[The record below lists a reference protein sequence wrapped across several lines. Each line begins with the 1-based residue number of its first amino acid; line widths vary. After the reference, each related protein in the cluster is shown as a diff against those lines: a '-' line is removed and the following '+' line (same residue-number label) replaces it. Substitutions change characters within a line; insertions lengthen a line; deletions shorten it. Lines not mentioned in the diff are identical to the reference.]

1 MSAAKVKSAEQMGFW
16 QEYRRAFHD
25 FSERVRHLQSLT
37 TDPHPD
43 RPAIEVAL
51 VEVEK
56 ARVVYDMCRDALG
69 QPLLGS
75 SRPRV
80 VGTDDSS
87 EAHAGNVRHIA
98 ELLWE
103 SPARPDATAADTW
116 R

>member
-1 MSAAKVKSAEQMGFW
+1 MSRARVESTAEIGAW
-16 QEYRRAFHD
+16 QAYRRTFHD

-56 ARVVYDMCRDALG
+56 ARVVYDMCRDALA
-69 QPLLGS
+69 QHLLGS

-80 VGTDDSS
+80 VSPDASP
-87 EAHAGNVRHIA
+87 EAHAVHARQSA
-98 ELLWE
+98 ELLCA
-103 SPARPDATAADTW
+103 SAG
-116 R
+116 